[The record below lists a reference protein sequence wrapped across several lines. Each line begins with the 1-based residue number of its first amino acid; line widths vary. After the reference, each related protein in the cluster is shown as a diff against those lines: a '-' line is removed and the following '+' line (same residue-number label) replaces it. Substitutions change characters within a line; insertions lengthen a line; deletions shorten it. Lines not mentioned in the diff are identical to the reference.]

1 MGVAV
6 SLGSSGLGLSGLG
19 LSGLGISGEHT
30 ELATSLRKWA
40 ASLGGPDV
48 ARAAEGD
55 PSATFDDVWSGVS
68 DMGVTAIGLPESVGG
83 GGGSVLDLAVALE
96 ACAHGLVPGPLLAT
110 AIASIALPQGAAAAG
125 AVAGGARVGLGLS
138 PSLLVGEHLA
148 GTVDVVW
155 DAPGATHLLLGAREL
170 SGAEAWFVVRA
181 DRVVGCTERPG
192 SSSGTRPVGLDL
204 TRRFG
209 SVTVDVPID
218 EAQPVPG
225 LDEGLLRRVAVTLA
239 AAEASGIARWCLE
252 TAVEHAGVREQFGA
266 KIGSF
271 QAIKHLCAEM
281 LETAEAVTASAWD
294 AASVALT
301 DDDQWAF
308 AADVAGAVALD
319 GAVRN
324 AQACIQV
331 LGGIGFTFEHDAHLY
346 LRRAVTLRN
355 LLGSPDASA
364 ASLTERAMAGERRR
378 VEVDLGGRDEGVR
391 DDVRRRVA
399 EIAAVPLDQQ
409 RRALVDAGYLTPH
422 WPEPHGL
429 GAGAVTQ
436 LVIDE
441 ELNTAGVE
449 RPDLKIGGW
458 AAPTIL
464 AHGSEEQLKRFVRPT
479 LLGELTWCQ
488 LFSEPGAGSDLAS
501 LRTRA
506 VRSTGPAGEEGWRL
520 TGQKVWTSL
529 AHDADWAICLARTD
543 PDVPQHRG
551 ISYFLL
557 DMRAEGVDIRP
568 LREMTGDAMFN
579 EVFLDDVFV
588 PDECIV
594 GEPGDG
600 WRLARTTLAN
610 ERVAMAGARLGVST
624 ERAVALAPV
633 ASPAEQVRV
642 GYAVALATVCSLLG
656 VRSTLRSLAGQG
668 PGAESSVAKLLGVR
682 SRQGSSELVVDL
694 HGERVVLGG
703 EEVER
708 DVHEML
714 LTRCLSIAGGTTQI
728 LRNVAAERILG
739 LPR

>member
-1 MGVAV
+1 M
-6 SLGSSGLGLSGLG
+6 S
-19 LSGLGISGEHT
+19 LGISEEHA
-30 ELATSLRKWA
+30 ELAASLRKWA
-40 ASLGGPDV
+40 ASLGGPDA
-48 ARAAEGD
+48 ARDAEGD
-55 PSATFDDVWSGVS
+55 PSATFDDVWSAVGE
-68 DMGVTAIGLPESVGG
+68 MGVATIGLPESVGG
-83 GGGSVLDLAVALE
+83 GGGSVLDLAVAME
-96 ACAHGLVPGPLLAT
+96 ACAHGLVPGPLLST
-110 AIASIALPQGAAAAG
+110 TIASVLLAEGSGTAAALAD
-125 AVAGGARVGLGLS
+125 GARVGLGLA
-138 PSLLVGEHLA
+138 PSLLVGERLA

-155 DAPGATHLLLGAREL
+155 DAPGATHLLLGGRDP
-170 SGAEAWFVVRA
+170 SGVEAWFVVPA
-181 DRVVGCTERPG
+181 ERVVCPTPTQG

-204 TRRFG
+204 TGRFG
-209 SVTVDVPID
+209 SVTVDVAVE
-218 EAQPVPG
+218 EAEPVPG
-225 LDEGLLRRVAVTLA
+225 LDEASLRRVAVTLG

-252 TAVEHAGVREQFGA
+252 TAVEYAGVREQFGQ

-294 AASVALT
+294 VASVALS

-308 AADVAGAVALD
+308 AADVAGAVAFD

-346 LRRAVTLRN
+346 LRRAVALRN
-355 LLGSPDASA
+355 LLGSPDSWA
-364 ASLTERAMAGERRR
+364 ASLTERAIAGQRRR
-378 VEVDLGGRDEGVR
+378 VEVALDGRDEGVR
-391 DDVRRRVA
+391 GDVRRRVA
-399 EIAAVPLDQQ
+399 EIAAVPADAQ
-409 RRALVDAGYLTPH
+409 RQALVDAGYLTPH

-429 GAGAVTQ
+429 GADAVTQ
-436 LVIDE
+436 LVVDE
-441 ELNTAGVE
+441 ELRAAGVE
-449 RPDLKIGGW
+449 LPDLKIGGW

-464 AHGSEEQLKRFVRPT
+464 QHGSEEQRERFVRPT

-488 LFSEPGAGSDLAS
+488 MFSEPGAGSDLAS

-543 PDVPQHRG
+543 PDVAQHRG
-551 ISYFLL
+551 ITYFLL
-557 DMRAEGVDIRP
+557 DMQAEGVDIRP

-588 PDECIV
+588 PDDCVV

-610 ERVAMAGARLGVST
+610 ERVAMAGTRLGMST
-624 ERAVALAPV
+624 ERAVALAAA
-633 ASPAEQVRV
+633 ASSAEQARV
-642 GYAVALATVCSLLG
+642 GHAVALATVCSLLG

-682 SRQGSSELVVDL
+682 SRQDSSELVVDL
-694 HGERVVLGG
+694 HGDRVVLGG
-703 EEVER
+703 EEIER

>member
-1 MGVAV
+1 M
-6 SLGSSGLGLSGLG
+6 S
-19 LSGLGISGEHT
+19 LGISGEHT
-30 ELATSLRKWA
+30 ELAASLRKWA
-40 ASLGGPDV
+40 TSLGGPEI
-48 ARAAEGD
+48 ARAAESD
-55 PSATFDDVWSGVS
+55 AAAAFNEAWSAVGE
-68 DMGVTAIGLPESVGG
+68 MGVATIGLPESVGG
-83 GGGSVLDLAVALE
+83 GGGTVLDLAVALE

-110 AIASIALPQGAAAAG
+110 AVASVVLPESAACSG
-125 AVAGGARVGLGLS
+125 AVAGGARVGLGLA
-138 PSLLVGEHLA
+138 PSLLVGERLA

-155 DAPGATHLLLGAREL
+155 DAPGATHLLLGGRDP
-170 SGAEAWFVVRA
+170 SGSEQWFVVPA
-181 DRVVGCTERPG
+181 DRVVCSGGRPD
-192 SSSGTRPVGLDL
+192 SPLSTRPVGLDL

-209 SVTVDVPID
+209 SVSVDVAVEDAEPLS
-218 EAQPVPG
+218 G
-225 LDEGLLRRVAVTLA
+225 LDEAMLRRAAVTLA
-239 AAEASGIARWCLE
+239 AAEASGVARWCLD
-252 TAVEHAGVREQFGA
+252 TAVEYAGVREQFGA

-281 LETAEAVTASAWD
+281 LETAEAVTAAAWD
-294 AASVALT
+294 AASVART
-301 DDDQWAF
+301 DDEQWAF
-308 AADVAGAVALD
+308 AADVAGAVAFD

-346 LRRAVTLRN
+346 LRRAVALRN
-355 LLGSPDASA
+355 LLGSPDACA
-364 ASLTERAMAGERRR
+364 ASLAERAIAGERRR

-399 EIAAVPLDQQ
+399 EIAAAPMDQ
-409 RRALVDAGYLTPH
+409 RRPALVDAGYLTPH

-429 GAGAVTQ
+429 AADAVTQ

-441 ELNTAGVE
+441 ELKAAEVE

-464 AHGSEEQLKRFVRPT
+464 AHGSEEQRDRFVRAT

-506 VRSTGPAGEEGWRL
+506 VRSTGPAGERGWRL

-529 AHDADWAICLARTD
+529 AHEADWAICLARTD

-551 ISYFLL
+551 ITYFLL
-557 DMRAEGVDIRP
+557 DMRAAGVEIRP

-588 PDECIV
+588 PDDCVV

-610 ERVAMAGARLGVST
+610 ERVAMAGSRLGVST
-624 ERAVALAPV
+624 ERAVALAPA
-633 ASPAEQVRV
+633 ASPAEHVRV

-682 SRQGSSELVVDL
+682 SRQDASELVVDL
-694 HGERVVLGG
+694 HGDRVVLGG